1 MSIEIVQTDAEQP
14 WHTRVLGRNGEPVM
28 HSENY
33 ADDDTACSA
42 VAVLAEAFGI
52 TMSRPPVRDVD
63 DETGTL
69 LGLRGEAPD
78 GNVYTYP
85 IRFVD
90 EREQPDD

>member
-1 MSIEIVQTDAEQP
+1 MSIEIVQTDADQP
-14 WHTRVLGRNGEPVM
+14 WHVRVSGSNGEPVM

-33 ADDDTACSA
+33 TDADTASSA

-52 TMSRPPVRDVD
+52 TMSRPPERDVD

-78 GNVYTYP
+78 GHVYSYP